1 MNIDIEVPEGLNPD
15 LTALGW
21 LVGTR
26 KERAELPG
34 PPELHPLMLGAM
46 SRDPAGR
53 PASAQAML
61 DELALACVRLG
72 LPTLTAR
79 PLPLPFAP

>member
-1 MNIDIEVPEGLNPD
+1 
-15 LTALGW
+15 
-21 LVGTR
+21 
-26 KERAELPG
+26 
-34 PPELHPLMLGAM
+34 M

-79 PLPLPFAP
+79 PMPLPLAP